1 MLARYKNVHFH
12 AVFLYFPLI
21 FNANQAHIRS
31 QKLQFSCS
39 FLYISL
45 ISNAHQIPKTFIF
58 IQFFE
63 YFLISNAH
71 QAHIASQKLQFS
83 CSFLCISLISNAH
96 QARWCLV
103 TQSICACQYNKV
115 CSLIRPMS
123 LRSKCGNC
131 RYFYHKASLDS
142 RAPCT
147 RKVIRSRFTMFWFSK
162 MCEQQRH
169 VVRVVRTNII
179 PWDWMTTSSFHQP
192 FPVRVMAWPFPLV
205 SI

>member
-1 MLARYKNVHFH
+1 ML
-12 AVFLYFPLI
+12 
-21 FNANQAHIRS
+21 IRN
-31 QKLQFSCS
+31 QKLSFSCS

-45 ISNAHQIPKTFIF
+45 I
-58 IQFFE
+58 
-63 YFLISNAH
+63 LNAH
-71 QAHIASQKLQFS
+71 QAHIRSQKIQFS
-83 CSFLCISLISNAH
+83 CRFLYISLISNPHQILNIFIFMQFFKCFCDFHCKSVAHQFHKITIFMQFLYISLISNAH

-142 RAPCT
+142 RAPCA
-147 RKVIRSRFTMFWFSK
+147 RKVIRSRFIMFWLSK

-179 PWDWMTTSSFHQP
+179 P
-192 FPVRVMAWPFPLV
+192 
-205 SI
+205 

>member
-1 MLARYKNVHFH
+1 MKLFIYFFDFQSSSDTKNIHFH
-12 AVFLYFPLI
+12 VFCIYFCDFHCKSVAHQFPKITIFMYFLY
-21 FNANQAHIRS
+21 
-31 QKLQFSCS
+31 
-39 FLYISL
+39 
-45 ISNAHQIPKTFIF
+45 
-58 IQFFE
+58 
-63 YFLISNAH
+63 
-71 QAHIASQKLQFS
+71 
-83 CSFLCISLISNAH
+83 ISLISNAH

-142 RAPCT
+142 RAPCA
-147 RKVIRSRFTMFWFSK
+147 RKVIRSRFIMFWLSK

-179 PWDWMTTSSFHQP
+179 P
-192 FPVRVMAWPFPLV
+192 
-205 SI
+205 

>member
-1 MLARYKNVHFH
+1 MLIRY
-12 AVFLYFPLI
+12 
-21 FNANQAHIRS
+21 
-31 QKLQFSCS
+31 QKLSFSCSFFIYFFNFECTSGAHQITKIQFSCR

-45 ISNAHQIPKTFIF
+45 ISNPHQILKIFIF
-58 IQFFE
+58 IKFFI
-63 YFLISNAH
+63 YIFAIST
-71 QAHIASQKLQFS
+71 ASQSHVSSPKLQVS
-83 CSFLCISLISNAH
+83 YSFLNTSLISNAH

-142 RAPCT
+142 RAPCA
-147 RKVIRSRFTMFWFSK
+147 RKVIRSRFIMFWLSK

-179 PWDWMTTSSFHQP
+179 P
-192 FPVRVMAWPFPLV
+192 
-205 SI
+205 

>member
-1 MLARYKNVHFH
+1 MHIRRASDHKKYNFH
-12 AVFLYFPLI
+12 AG
-21 FNANQAHIRS
+21 
-31 QKLQFSCS
+31 

-45 ISNAHQIPKTFIF
+45 ISNPHQILKIF
-58 IQFFE
+58 ISMLFFNI
-63 YFLISNAH
+63 FLWFP
-71 QAHIASQKLQFS
+71 LQVSRTSVPQNYNFHAV
-83 CSFLCISLISNAH
+83 LCISLISNAH

-131 RYFYHKASLDS
+131 RYFYHKALLDS
-142 RAPCT
+142 RAPCA
-147 RKVIRSRFTMFWFSK
+147 RKVIRSRFIMFWLSK

-179 PWDWMTTSSFHQP
+179 PW
-192 FPVRVMAWPFPLV
+192 A
-205 SI
+205 

>member
-1 MLARYKNVHFH
+1 M
-12 AVFLYFPLI
+12 
-21 FNANQAHIRS
+21 HIRS

-39 FLYISL
+39 FLYVSL

-58 IQFFE
+58 MQFFV
-63 YFLISNAH
+63 YFLNFQCSPGAH
-71 QAHIASQKLQFS
+71 RLPKLQFS
-83 CSFLCISLISNAH
+83 CSFLYISLISNAH

-142 RAPCT
+142 RAPCA
-147 RKVIRSRFTMFWFSK
+147 RKVIRSRFIMFWLSK

-179 PWDWMTTSSFHQP
+179 P
-192 FPVRVMAWPFPLV
+192 
-205 SI
+205 

>member
-1 MLARYKNVHFH
+1 MLIRY
-12 AVFLYFPLI
+12 
-21 FNANQAHIRS
+21 
-31 QKLQFSCS
+31 QKLSFSCS
-39 FLYISL
+39 FLYIS
-45 ISNAHQIPKTFIF
+45 
-58 IQFFE
+58 
-63 YFLISNAH
+63 LISNAH

-83 CSFLCISLISNAH
+83 CSFLYIFVIFTASQSHISSPKLQFSCSCLYISLISNAH

-131 RYFYHKASLDS
+131 RYFYHKASLNS
-142 RAPCT
+142 RAPCA
-147 RKVIRSRFTMFWFSK
+147 REVIRSRFIMFWLSK

-179 PWDWMTTSSFHQP
+179 P
-192 FPVRVMAWPFPLV
+192 
-205 SI
+205 

>member
-1 MLARYKNVHFH
+1 ML
-12 AVFLYFPLI
+12 
-21 FNANQAHIRS
+21 IRN
-31 QKLQFSCS
+31 QKLSFSCS

-45 ISNAHQIPKTFIF
+45 ILNAHQAHIRSQKLQCSCRLLYISLISNPHQILKIFIF
-58 IQFFE
+58 IQFFI
-63 YFLISNAH
+63 YIFVIST
-71 QAHIASQKLQFS
+71 ASQSHISSPKLQVS
-83 CSFLCISLISNAH
+83 CSFLNISLISNAH

-142 RAPCT
+142 RAPCA
-147 RKVIRSRFTMFWFSK
+147 RKVIRSRFIMFWLSK

-169 VVRVVRTNII
+169 VVRVVRTNIT
-179 PWDWMTTSSFHQP
+179 P
-192 FPVRVMAWPFPLV
+192 
-205 SI
+205 

>member
-1 MLARYKNVHFH
+1 MLIRNQKLSFSCS
-12 AVFLYFPLI
+12 FLYISLI
-21 FNANQAHIRS
+21 SNADQAHIRS

-45 ISNAHQIPKTFIF
+45 ISNAHQ
-58 IQFFE
+58 
-63 YFLISNAH
+63 
-71 QAHIASQKLQFS
+71 
-83 CSFLCISLISNAH
+83 
-96 QARWCLV
+96 ARWCLE

-142 RAPCT
+142 RAPCA
-147 RKVIRSRFTMFWFSK
+147 RKVIRSRFIMFWLSK

-169 VVRVVRTNII
+169 VVRMVRTNII
-179 PWDWMTTSSFHQP
+179 P
-192 FPVRVMAWPFPLV
+192 
-205 SI
+205 

>member
-1 MLARYKNVHFH
+1 MR
-12 AVFLYFPLI
+12 
-21 FNANQAHIRS
+21 IRRTS
-31 QKLQFSCS
+31 DHKKYNFACR

-45 ISNAHQIPKTFIF
+45 ISNPHQILKIFIFMQLFKCFCDFHCKSVAHQFHKITIF
-58 IQFFE
+58 MQLL
-63 YFLISNAH
+63 Y
-71 QAHIASQKLQFS
+71 
-83 CSFLCISLISNAH
+83 ISLISNAH

-142 RAPCT
+142 RAPCA
-147 RKVIRSRFTMFWFSK
+147 RKVIRSRFIMFWLSK

-179 PWDWMTTSSFHQP
+179 P
-192 FPVRVMAWPFPLV
+192 
-205 SI
+205 